1 MEVEIFR
8 QKFSTHTPKVG
19 ESGRMWYIWGTKC
32 DSIVKYLYGH
42 GECKLDEKGRFLFPS
57 SLRRLLTEA
66 EQEEFVLNLNPKGYL
81 DLYPLNRW
89 EKKLEEIFSLNQYI
103 QENRDYARRFQSGAT
118 PVQMDKAGR
127 IQVPKSL
134 LAFAG
139 MDTDKNLVIKGMG
152 EVFELWTETR
162 HAQWLNSQAEDLN
175 QMGERLM
182 GNRPPQNPGTPGS
195 DSRFPMK

>member
-1 MEVEIFR
+1 
-8 QKFSTHTPKVG
+8 
-19 ESGRMWYIWGTKC
+19 
-32 DSIVKYLYGH
+32 
-42 GECKLDEKGRFLFPS
+42 LDEKGRFLFPS

-127 IQVPKSL
+127 IQVPKAL

-139 MDTDKNLVIKGMG
+139 MDADKSLVIKGMG

-162 HAQWLNSQAEDLN
+162 HAQWLNSQNEDLN

-182 GNRPPQNPGTPGS
+182 GNRPPQNPNAPGF
-195 DSRFPMK
+195 DPRFPMN